1 MVQKPETVK
10 QVYYIFLGKHSGVLS
25 QHKHI
30 GWRIP
35 VLQDVQTSQSSR
47 VLCSAPRGSAQ
58 LPAALQAQTQQ
69 RQHPSEGSCLQHL
82 ITTEHCMGCLRSRK
96 AQCGS
101 PSVQTGP
108 PQQGFLALSPDLLAP
123 LYNAVQP
130 TQLTILSSHALS
142 ANHSHSA
149 AVSLSPWDA

>member
-58 LPAALQAQTQQ
+58 LPAGTDTTKAAPIRGKLPAAPDHHRTLHGVPEEQEGTVWKPFCTDGPTSAGLPSTQ
-69 RQHPSEGSCLQHL
+69 S
-82 ITTEHCMGCLRSRK
+82 
-96 AQCGS
+96 
-101 PSVQTGP
+101 
-108 PQQGFLALSPDLLAP
+108 
-123 LYNAVQP
+123 
-130 TQLTILSSHALS
+130 
-142 ANHSHSA
+142 
-149 AVSLSPWDA
+149 